1 MAKEKEM
8 NIEDYFERL
17 DEILEDI
24 DKKETTLKESFDLY
38 KEGVKLVQNAT
49 ETLTGLEKELIILE
63 EGNDEGKDS

>member
-17 DEILEDI
+17 DEILENI
-24 DKKETTLKESFDLY
+24 DKKETSLKESFDLY
-38 KEGVKLVQNAT
+38 KEGVKLVQKAT
-49 ETLTGLEKELIILE
+49 ETLTGIEKELIILE

>member
-17 DEILEDI
+17 DEILENI
-24 DKKETTLKESFDLY
+24 DKKETSLKESFDLY

-49 ETLTGLEKELIILE
+49 ETLTGIEKELIILE

>member
-49 ETLTGLEKELIILE
+49 ETLTGIEKELIILE